1 MLFDA
6 ADSLTEQ
13 AHPQPADLVSPTTAR
28 VARQSGPD
36 QLDRS
41 GVLLAGE
48 TLHHVVASLMTILI
62 PKPRGQAK
70 SALSS
75 PPRYRWTSGGT
86 PTSVGLT
93 TSRSS

>member
-1 MLFDA
+1 MA
-6 ADSLTEQ
+6 THRAT
-13 AHPQPADLVSPTTAR
+13 ATAR

-75 PPRYRWTSGGT
+75 PPKVPLDQWGDAYVRR
-86 PTSVGLT
+86 PDDVKVVLT
-93 TSRSS
+93 FADA